1 MKSVKLN
8 IIIYIFNLIILM
20 SFNAIIYNSKEGIT
34 ISGEDISSSKI
45 YQIIFRNNDNSS
57 VNTDNFFPHNIE
69 NLFDGSLNSTFV
81 EQQKNDDDFI
91 FIFDELDYNSIT
103 HIEIYT
109 SKYEEFILPNLPNI
123 DGDTIFSLDSSNLII
138 YYQDINVRYPPLPS
152 SSQPSPPPSPAP
164 SAHIGTRG
172 NKIGNDS
179 SGNLIIKTISGNF
192 LEMSCNEVKIDKDL
206 NVYGNVDICGVLKIN
221 DININGDLKIIN
233 LDICGVLK
241 INDYSFPEISI
252 EHGDK
257 VLKLNTDATQLEW
270 SDTHSDI
277 SENILQVRGNIVFDN
292 ILLKED
298 ELLNIQS
305 VHTLENGFL
314 YYKITELEKIINQLN
329 ANK

>member
-20 SFNAIIYNSKEGIT
+20 S
-34 ISGEDISSSKI
+34 
-45 YQIIFRNNDNSS
+45 
-57 VNTDNFFPHNIE
+57 
-69 NLFDGSLNSTFV
+69 
-81 EQQKNDDDFI
+81 
-91 FIFDELDYNSIT
+91 
-103 HIEIYT
+103 
-109 SKYEEFILPNLPNI
+109 EEPE
-123 DGDTIFSLDSSNLII
+123 
-138 YYQDINVRYPPLPS
+138 
-152 SSQPSPPPSPAP
+152 PAP
-164 SAHIGTRG
+164 ASAAHIGTRG

-241 INDYSFPEISI
+241 INDYSFPQSSNG
-252 EHGDK
+252 HGDK

-270 SDTHSDI
+270 SDTHPDI
-277 SENILQVRGNIVFDN
+277 SENILQVRGNILFDN

-314 YYKITELEKIINQLN
+314 YNKITELEERIDKLKKYNGLLEN
-329 ANK
+329 

>member
-1 MKSVKLN
+1 
-8 IIIYIFNLIILM
+8 M
-20 SFNAIIYNSKEGIT
+20 S
-34 ISGEDISSSKI
+34 
-45 YQIIFRNNDNSS
+45 
-57 VNTDNFFPHNIE
+57 
-69 NLFDGSLNSTFV
+69 
-81 EQQKNDDDFI
+81 
-91 FIFDELDYNSIT
+91 
-103 HIEIYT
+103 
-109 SKYEEFILPNLPNI
+109 EEPE
-123 DGDTIFSLDSSNLII
+123 
-138 YYQDINVRYPPLPS
+138 
-152 SSQPSPPPSPAP
+152 PAP
-164 SAHIGTRG
+164 ASAAHIGTRG

-241 INDYSFPEISI
+241 INDYSFPQSSNG
-252 EHGDK
+252 HGDK

-270 SDTHSDI
+270 SDTHPDI
-277 SENILQVRGNIVFDN
+277 SENILQVRGNILFDN

-314 YYKITELEKIINQLN
+314 YNKITELEERIDKLKKYNGLLEN
-329 ANK
+329 